1 MSYLSSKLYENKSYG
16 YFVLGVLTTVYSFNF
31 IDRQLLVILQES
43 IKAEMGLSD
52 TQLGLLSGFSF
63 AIFYVSFG
71 IPLAKLADT
80 WIRRDVIAI
89 SLTVWS
95 SMTAVSGFAQNFIHL
110 LLARIGVAI
119 GEAGGSPPAHA
130 MVSDIFNQ
138 EQRATALAIYSTG
151 INIGIL
157 FGFLLGGWINEFY
170 GWRTAFLVVGLPGIA
185 LAIFLKL
192 AVAEPNRGMAE
203 EKVDDGSAP
212 KLKETLKHLR
222 SRKSI
227 RHLSIACGIHAFV
240 SYGAGNFLPSLFL
253 RLHDI
258 ETGEL
263 GTWLA
268 LSSVAGGVGTFM
280 GGYLSDKL
288 GKQDPRW
295 YQWVPAI
302 TTLIY
307 LPFTLFIYLTDQTY
321 LALMT
326 TFITGMLFNAYLAP
340 NLAITHSLVGLRMRA
355 MSSAILFFILNF
367 IGLGFGP
374 MVIGF
379 VSDMI
384 NPSYGIESIRYAL
397 LIVIP
402 ISTIWSATHYFI
414 AAKHIRS
421 DLELAPK

>member
-1 MSYLSSKLYENKSYG
+1 MNYLSSKLYEKKSYG

-212 KLKETLKHLR
+212 KLKETLKHLWL
-222 SRKSI
+222 RKSF

-384 NPSYGIESIRYAL
+384 NPTYGIESIRYAL

>member
-212 KLKETLKHLR
+212 KLKETLKYLW
-222 SRKSI
+222 SRKSF

-384 NPSYGIESIRYAL
+384 NPTYGIESIRYAL

-421 DLELAPK
+421 DLELVPK

>member
-1 MSYLSSKLYENKSYG
+1 MKYLSAKLYENKSYG

-71 IPLAKLADT
+71 IPLAKLADS
-80 WIRRDVIAI
+80 WIRRDVIVI
-89 SLTVWS
+89 SLTIWS
-95 SMTAVSGFAQNFIHL
+95 SMTAVSGVAQNFIHL

-138 EQRATALAIYSTG
+138 QQRATALAIYSTG

-192 AVAEPNRGMAE
+192 VVAEPTRGMAE
-203 EKVDDGSAP
+203 EKVDEGSAP
-212 KLKETLKHLR
+212 KLKETLKLLW
-222 SRKSI
+222 SRKSF

-240 SYGAGNFLPSLFL
+240 SYGAGNFIPSLFL

-268 LSSVAGGVGTFM
+268 LSSVAGGIGTFM
-280 GGYLSDKL
+280 GGYLSDRL

-355 MSSAILFFILNF
+355 MSSAILFFILNL

-384 NPSYGIESIRYAL
+384 NPTYGIESIRYAL

-402 ISTIWSATHYFI
+402 VSTIWSATHYFI
-414 AAKHIRS
+414 AARHIRS
-421 DLELAPK
+421 DLDLAPK

>member
-1 MSYLSSKLYENKSYG
+1 MKYLSAKLYENKSYG

-71 IPLAKLADT
+71 IPLAKLADS
-80 WIRRDVIAI
+80 WIRRDVIVI
-89 SLTVWS
+89 SLTIWS

-138 EQRATALAIYSTG
+138 QQRATALAIYSTG

-192 AVAEPNRGMAE
+192 AVAEPTRGMAE
-203 EKVDDGSAP
+203 EKVDEGSAP
-212 KLKETLKHLR
+212 KLNETLKLLW
-222 SRKSI
+222 SRKSF

-240 SYGAGNFLPSLFL
+240 SYGAGNFIPSLFL

-268 LSSVAGGVGTFM
+268 LSSVAGGIGTFM
-280 GGYLSDKL
+280 GGYLSDRL

-384 NPSYGIESIRYAL
+384 NPTYGLESIRYAL

-414 AAKHIRS
+414 AARHIRS

>member
-1 MSYLSSKLYENKSYG
+1 MKYLSAKLYENKSYG

-71 IPLAKLADT
+71 IPLAKLADS
-80 WIRRDVIAI
+80 WIRRDVIVI
-89 SLTVWS
+89 SLTIWS

-138 EQRATALAIYSTG
+138 QQRATALAIYSTG

-192 AVAEPNRGMAE
+192 AVAEPTRGMSE
-203 EKVDDGSAP
+203 EKVDEGSAP
-212 KLKETLKHLR
+212 KLKETLKLLW
-222 SRKSI
+222 SRKSF

-240 SYGAGNFLPSLFL
+240 SYGAGNFIPSLFL

-268 LSSVAGGVGTFM
+268 LSSVAGGIGTFM
-280 GGYLSDKL
+280 GGYLSDRL

-384 NPSYGIESIRYAL
+384 NPTYGIESIRYAL

-414 AAKHIRS
+414 AARHIRS

>member
-212 KLKETLKHLR
+212 KLKETLKHLW
-222 SRKSI
+222 SRKSF
-227 RHLSIACGIHAFV
+227 RNLSIACGIHAFV

-384 NPSYGIESIRYAL
+384 NPTYGIESIRYAL

-402 ISTIWSATHYFI
+402 ISTIWAATHYFI

-421 DLELAPK
+421 DLELVPK

>member
-1 MSYLSSKLYENKSYG
+1 MKYLSAKLYENKSYG

-71 IPLAKLADT
+71 IPLAKLADS
-80 WIRRDVIAI
+80 WIRRDVIVI
-89 SLTVWS
+89 SLTIWS

-138 EQRATALAIYSTG
+138 QQRATALAIYSTG

-170 GWRTAFLVVGLPGIA
+170 GWRIAFLVVGLPGIA

-192 AVAEPNRGMAE
+192 AVAEPTRGMAE
-203 EKVDDGSAP
+203 EKVDEGSAP
-212 KLKETLKHLR
+212 KLNETLKLLW
-222 SRKSI
+222 SRKSF

-240 SYGAGNFLPSLFL
+240 SYGAGNFIPSLFL

-268 LSSVAGGVGTFM
+268 LSSVAGGIGTFM
-280 GGYLSDKL
+280 GGYLSDRL

-384 NPSYGIESIRYAL
+384 NPTYGIESIRYAL

-414 AAKHIRS
+414 AARHIRS

>member
-1 MSYLSSKLYENKSYG
+1 MKYLSAKLYENKSYG

-71 IPLAKLADT
+71 IPLAKLADS
-80 WIRRDVIAI
+80 WIRRDVIVI
-89 SLTVWS
+89 SLTIWS

-138 EQRATALAIYSTG
+138 QQRATALAIYSTG

-192 AVAEPNRGMAE
+192 AVAEPTRGMAE
-203 EKVDDGSAP
+203 EKVDEGSAP
-212 KLKETLKHLR
+212 KLNETLKLLW
-222 SRKSI
+222 SRKSF

-240 SYGAGNFLPSLFL
+240 SYGAGNFIPSLFL

-268 LSSVAGGVGTFM
+268 LSSVAGGIGTFM
-280 GGYLSDKL
+280 GGYLSDRL

-384 NPSYGIESIRYAL
+384 NPTYGIESIRYAL

-414 AAKHIRS
+414 AARHIRS

>member
-1 MSYLSSKLYENKSYG
+1 MKYLSAKLYENKSYG

-71 IPLAKLADT
+71 IPLAKLADS
-80 WIRRDVIAI
+80 WIRRDVIVI
-89 SLTVWS
+89 SLTIWS

-138 EQRATALAIYSTG
+138 QQRATALAIYSTG

-192 AVAEPNRGMAE
+192 AVAEPTRGMAE
-203 EKVDDGSAP
+203 EKVDEGSAP
-212 KLKETLKHLR
+212 KLNETLKLLW
-222 SRKSI
+222 SRKSF

-240 SYGAGNFLPSLFL
+240 SYGAGNFIPSLFL

-268 LSSVAGGVGTFM
+268 LSSVAGGIGTFM
-280 GGYLSDKL
+280 GGYLSDRL

-384 NPSYGIESIRYAL
+384 NPTYGIESIRYAL

-402 ISTIWSATHYFI
+402 VSTIWSATHYFI
-414 AAKHIRS
+414 AARHIRS

>member
-1 MSYLSSKLYENKSYG
+1 MSYLSSRLYENKSYG

-80 WIRRDVIAI
+80 WIRRDVIVI
-89 SLTVWS
+89 SLTIWS
-95 SMTAVSGFAQNFIHL
+95 SMTAISGFAQNFIHL

-192 AVAEPNRGMAE
+192 VVAEPNRGMAE

-212 KLKETLKHLR
+212 KLKDTLKYLW
-222 SRKSI
+222 SRKSF

-355 MSSAILFFILNF
+355 MSSAILFFILNL

-384 NPSYGIESIRYAL
+384 NPTYGIESIRYAL

-402 ISTIWSATHYFI
+402 ISTVWSATHYFI
-414 AAKHIRS
+414 AAKYIRG
-421 DLELAPK
+421 DLELSPK

>member
-192 AVAEPNRGMAE
+192 AVAETDRGMAE

-212 KLKETLKHLR
+212 KLKETLKHLW
-222 SRKSI
+222 SRKSF
-227 RHLSIACGIHAFV
+227 RHLSIAGGIHAFV

-397 LIVIP
+397 IIVIP

-414 AAKHIRS
+414 AAKHIKS

>member
-1 MSYLSSKLYENKSYG
+1 MSYLSSRLYENKSYG

-89 SLTVWS
+89 SLTIWS

-170 GWRTAFLVVGLPGIA
+170 GWRIAFLVVGLPGIA
-185 LAIFLKL
+185 LAIFLRL
-192 AVAEPNRGMAE
+192 AVAEPDRGMAE
-203 EKVDDGSAP
+203 EKIDDGAAP
-212 KLKETLKHLR
+212 KLKETLKHLW
-222 SRKSI
+222 SRKSF

-384 NPSYGIESIRYAL
+384 NPTYGIESIRYAL

-402 ISTIWSATHYFI
+402 ISTVWSATHYFI
-414 AAKHIRS
+414 AAKHIRD
-421 DLELAPK
+421 DLKLAPK

>member
-1 MSYLSSKLYENKSYG
+1 MNYLSSKLYEKKSYG

-71 IPLAKLADT
+71 IPIAKLADT

-212 KLKETLKHLR
+212 KLKETLKNLW
-222 SRKSI
+222 SKKSF

-384 NPSYGIESIRYAL
+384 NPTYGIESIRYAL

>member
-1 MSYLSSKLYENKSYG
+1 MKYLSAKLYENKSYG

-71 IPLAKLADT
+71 IPLAKLADS
-80 WIRRDVIAI
+80 WIRRDVIVI
-89 SLTVWS
+89 SLTIWS

-138 EQRATALAIYSTG
+138 QQRATALAIYSTG

-192 AVAEPNRGMAE
+192 AVAEPTRGMAE
-203 EKVDDGSAP
+203 EKVDEGSAP
-212 KLKETLKHLR
+212 KLNETLKLLW
-222 SRKSI
+222 SRKSF

-240 SYGAGNFLPSLFL
+240 SYGAGNFIPSLFF

-268 LSSVAGGVGTFM
+268 LSSVAGGIGTFM
-280 GGYLSDKL
+280 GGYLSDRL

-307 LPFTLFIYLTDQTY
+307 LPFTLLIYLTDQTY

-384 NPSYGIESIRYAL
+384 NPTYGIESIRYAL

-414 AAKHIRS
+414 AARHIRS

>member
-1 MSYLSSKLYENKSYG
+1 MKYLSAKLYENKSYG

-71 IPLAKLADT
+71 IPLAKLADS
-80 WIRRDVIAI
+80 WIRRDVIVI
-89 SLTVWS
+89 SLTIWS
-95 SMTAVSGFAQNFIHL
+95 SMTAVSGVAQNFIHL

-138 EQRATALAIYSTG
+138 QQRATALAIYSTG

-192 AVAEPNRGMAE
+192 VVAEPTRGMAE
-203 EKVDDGSAP
+203 EKVDEGSAP
-212 KLKETLKHLR
+212 KLKETLKLLW
-222 SRKSI
+222 SRKSF

-240 SYGAGNFLPSLFL
+240 SYGAGNFIPSLFL

-268 LSSVAGGVGTFM
+268 LSSVAGGIGTFM
-280 GGYLSDKL
+280 GGYLSDRL

-355 MSSAILFFILNF
+355 MSSAILFFILNL

-384 NPSYGIESIRYAL
+384 NPTYGIESIRYAL

-414 AAKHIRS
+414 AARHIRS
-421 DLELAPK
+421 DLDLAPK

>member
-1 MSYLSSKLYENKSYG
+1 MSYLSSRLYENKSYG

-89 SLTVWS
+89 SLTIWS

-192 AVAEPNRGMAE
+192 AVAEPDRGMAE
-203 EKVDDGSAP
+203 EKIDDGSAP
-212 KLKETLKHLR
+212 KLKETLKHLW
-222 SRKSI
+222 SRKSF

-240 SYGAGNFLPSLFL
+240 SYGAGYF
-253 RLHDI
+253 
-258 ETGEL
+258 
-263 GTWLA
+263 
-268 LSSVAGGVGTFM
+268 
-280 GGYLSDKL
+280 SDKL
-288 GKQDPRW
+288 GRQDPRW

-384 NPSYGIESIRYAL
+384 NPTYGIESIRYAL

-402 ISTIWSATHYFI
+402 ISTVWSATHYFI
-414 AAKHIRS
+414 AAKHIRD

>member
-1 MSYLSSKLYENKSYG
+1 MKYLSAKLYENKSYG

-71 IPLAKLADT
+71 IPLAKLADS
-80 WIRRDVIAI
+80 WIRRDVIVI

-95 SMTAVSGFAQNFIHL
+95 SMTAISGFAQNFIHL

-138 EQRATALAIYSTG
+138 QQRATALAIYSTG

-192 AVAEPNRGMAE
+192 AVAEPTRGMAE
-203 EKVDDGSAP
+203 EKVDEGSAP
-212 KLKETLKHLR
+212 KLNETLKLLW
-222 SRKSI
+222 SRKSF

-240 SYGAGNFLPSLFL
+240 SYGAGNFIPSLFL

-268 LSSVAGGVGTFM
+268 LSSVAGGIGTFM
-280 GGYLSDKL
+280 GGYLSDRL

-384 NPSYGIESIRYAL
+384 NPTYGIESIRYAL

-414 AAKHIRS
+414 AARHIRS

>member
-1 MSYLSSKLYENKSYG
+1 MKYLSAKLYENKSYG

-71 IPLAKLADT
+71 IPLAKLADS
-80 WIRRDVIAI
+80 WIRRDVIVI
-89 SLTVWS
+89 SLTIWS
-95 SMTAVSGFAQNFIHL
+95 SMTAVSGVAQNFIHL

-138 EQRATALAIYSTG
+138 QQRATALAIYSTG

-192 AVAEPNRGMAE
+192 VVAEPTRGMAE
-203 EKVDDGSAP
+203 EKVDEGSAP
-212 KLKETLKHLR
+212 KLKETLKLLW
-222 SRKSI
+222 SRKSF

-240 SYGAGNFLPSLFL
+240 SYGAGNFIPSLFL

-268 LSSVAGGVGTFM
+268 LSSVAGGIGTFM
-280 GGYLSDKL
+280 GGYLSDRL

-355 MSSAILFFILNF
+355 MSSAILFFILNL

-384 NPSYGIESIRYAL
+384 NPTYGIESIRYAL

-402 ISTIWSATHYFI
+402 VSTIWSATHYFI
-414 AAKHIRS
+414 AARHIRS

>member
-1 MSYLSSKLYENKSYG
+1 MSYLSSRLYENKTYG

-89 SLTVWS
+89 SLTIWS

-192 AVAEPNRGMAE
+192 AVAEPDRGMAE
-203 EKVDDGSAP
+203 EKIDDGSAP
-212 KLKETLKHLR
+212 
-222 SRKSI
+222 
-227 RHLSIACGIHAFV
+227 
-240 SYGAGNFLPSLFL
+240 
-253 RLHDI
+253 
-258 ETGEL
+258 
-263 GTWLA
+263 
-268 LSSVAGGVGTFM
+268 
-280 GGYLSDKL
+280 
-288 GKQDPRW
+288 
-295 YQWVPAI
+295 
-302 TTLIY
+302 
-307 LPFTLFIYLTDQTY
+307 
-321 LALMT
+321 
-326 TFITGMLFNAYLAP
+326 
-340 NLAITHSLVGLRMRA
+340 
-355 MSSAILFFILNF
+355 
-367 IGLGFGP
+367 
-374 MVIGF
+374 
-379 VSDMI
+379 
-384 NPSYGIESIRYAL
+384 
-397 LIVIP
+397 
-402 ISTIWSATHYFI
+402 
-414 AAKHIRS
+414 
-421 DLELAPK
+421 

>member
-1 MSYLSSKLYENKSYG
+1 MKYLSAKLYENKSYG

-71 IPLAKLADT
+71 IPLAKLADS
-80 WIRRDVIAI
+80 WIRRDVIVI
-89 SLTVWS
+89 SLTIWS

-138 EQRATALAIYSTG
+138 QQRATALAIYSTG

-192 AVAEPNRGMAE
+192 AVAEPTRGMAE
-203 EKVDDGSAP
+203 EKVDEGSAP
-212 KLKETLKHLR
+212 KLNETLKLLW
-222 SRKSI
+222 SRKSF

-240 SYGAGNFLPSLFL
+240 SYGAGNFIPSLFL

-258 ETGEL
+258 GTGEL

-268 LSSVAGGVGTFM
+268 LSSVAGGIGTFM
-280 GGYLSDKL
+280 GGYLSDRL

-384 NPSYGIESIRYAL
+384 NPTYGIESIRYAL

-414 AAKHIRS
+414 AARHIRS

>member
-1 MSYLSSKLYENKSYG
+1 MSYLSSRLYENKSYG

-89 SLTVWS
+89 SLTIWS

-192 AVAEPNRGMAE
+192 AVAEPDRGMAE
-203 EKVDDGSAP
+203 EKIDDGSAP
-212 KLKETLKHLR
+212 KLKETLKHLW
-222 SRKSI
+222 SRKSF
-227 RHLSIACGIHAFV
+227 RHPSIACGIHAFV

-384 NPSYGIESIRYAL
+384 NPTYGIESIRYAL

-402 ISTIWSATHYFI
+402 ISTVWSATHYFI
-414 AAKHIRS
+414 AAKHIRD

>member
-1 MSYLSSKLYENKSYG
+1 
-16 YFVLGVLTTVYSFNF
+16 
-31 IDRQLLVILQES
+31 
-43 IKAEMGLSD
+43 
-52 TQLGLLSGFSF
+52 
-63 AIFYVSFG
+63 
-71 IPLAKLADT
+71 
-80 WIRRDVIAI
+80 
-89 SLTVWS
+89 
-95 SMTAVSGFAQNFIHL
+95 MTAVSGFAQNFIHL

-192 AVAEPNRGMAE
+192 AVAEPDRGMAE
-203 EKVDDGSAP
+203 EKIDDGSAP
-212 KLKETLKHLR
+212 KLKETLKHLW
-222 SRKSI
+222 SRKSF

-384 NPSYGIESIRYAL
+384 NPTYGIESIRYAL

-402 ISTIWSATHYFI
+402 ISTVWSATHYFI
-414 AAKHIRS
+414 AAKHIRD

>member
-1 MSYLSSKLYENKSYG
+1 M
-16 YFVLGVLTTVYSFNF
+16 
-31 IDRQLLVILQES
+31 
-43 IKAEMGLSD
+43 
-52 TQLGLLSGFSF
+52 
-63 AIFYVSFG
+63 
-71 IPLAKLADT
+71 
-80 WIRRDVIAI
+80 
-89 SLTVWS
+89 
-95 SMTAVSGFAQNFIHL
+95 
-110 LLARIGVAI
+110 
-119 GEAGGSPPAHA
+119 
-130 MVSDIFNQ
+130 
-138 EQRATALAIYSTG
+138 
-151 INIGIL
+151 
-157 FGFLLGGWINEFY
+157 
-170 GWRTAFLVVGLPGIA
+170 
-185 LAIFLKL
+185 
-192 AVAEPNRGMAE
+192 
-203 EKVDDGSAP
+203 
-212 KLKETLKHLR
+212 
-222 SRKSI
+222 
-227 RHLSIACGIHAFV
+227 
-240 SYGAGNFLPSLFL
+240 
-253 RLHDI
+253 HDI

-384 NPSYGIESIRYAL
+384 NPTYGIESIRYAL

-402 ISTIWSATHYFI
+402 ISTVWSATHYFI
-414 AAKHIRS
+414 AAKHIRD
-421 DLELAPK
+421 DLKLAPK

>member
-1 MSYLSSKLYENKSYG
+1 MNYLSSKLYEKKSYG

-212 KLKETLKHLR
+212 KLKETLKHLWA
-222 SRKSI
+222 RKSF
-227 RHLSIACGIHAFV
+227 RHLSVACGIHAFV

-384 NPSYGIESIRYAL
+384 NPTYGIESIRYAL